1 MWHAKMCSCW
11 WRWSLIKRFR
21 KCMNPY
27 TNPNLHTKFHISSS
41 NRSWDIKGLYFCIIT
56 HSLLL
61 ANTPLL
67 SRLQVINSATVAEA
81 VRSAAD
87 SESVD
92 STYLT
97 YGLYARPVINWFND
111 LKFCRQAGWN
121 RGFGRCGKRG
131 A

>member
-1 MWHAKMCSCW
+1 M
-11 WRWSLIKRFR
+11 
-21 KCMNPY
+21 
-27 TNPNLHTKFHISSS
+27 T
-41 NRSWDIKGLYFCIIT
+41 T

-61 ANTPLL
+61 ANIPLL
-67 SRLQVINSATVAEA
+67 SRLQVINSATVAVA